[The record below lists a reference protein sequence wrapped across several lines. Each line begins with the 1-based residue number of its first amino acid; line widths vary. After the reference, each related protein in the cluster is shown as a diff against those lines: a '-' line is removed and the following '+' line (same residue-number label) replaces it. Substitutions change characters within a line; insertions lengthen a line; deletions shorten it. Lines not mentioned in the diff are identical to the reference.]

1 MRMAFEFDLSIPTV
15 SEVISILTDRAKVC
29 IDDIHYNEA
38 MGIVDIYLQRKELTG
53 FQKVFL
59 REKQP
64 IYSDKVIKS
73 LLTIRQV
80 EDMNIKVDPRLK
92 DNCDS
97 CFTVLFGL
105 KVDDNQLY
113 LGSAEE
119 IQGKILCQILI
130 KVRGMNIEICDVI

>member
-1 MRMAFEFDLSIPTV
+1 MAFEFDLSIPTV
-15 SEVISILTDRAKVC
+15 SEIISILTDRAKVC

-38 MGIVDIYLQRKELTG
+38 TGIVDIYLQRKELTG
-53 FQKVFL
+53 FQNVFL

-64 IYSDKVIKS
+64 KYSDNVIKS
-73 LLTIRQV
+73 LLIIRQV

-92 DNCDS
+92 ANCNS

-130 KVRGMNIEICDVI
+130 KVRGMNIEICDVN

>member
-1 MRMAFEFDLSIPTV
+1 MAFEFDLSIPTV

-92 DNCDS
+92 DNCNS